1 MVQFQKSNF
10 SRELPKTKA
19 ELRQILAEAVR
30 NTRPSA
36 GRRPK
41 PAPKAEK
48 KDRGEGGL
56 CRAKGGRGRVIAD
69 SFHAWI
75 SLVGVTRAFP
85 IGISETPF
93 GAFLTSREV

>member
-48 KDRGEGGL
+48 KIAA
-56 CRAKGGRGRVIAD
+56 RAVYVVQKA
-69 SFHAWI
+69 A
-75 SLVGVTRAFP
+75 
-85 IGISETPF
+85 
-93 GAFLTSREV
+93 GAE